1 MFTPEYLNELVEA
14 TSPAAAEFNMYLT
27 NKVIDSIIGLFEYN
41 GKIEIAPSN
50 VQRLKMLNKQS
61 GILVVDIER
70 DRKSTRLNSSHL

>member
-27 NKVIDSIIGLFEYN
+27 NKVIDSIVGLFEYN

-50 VQRLKMLNKQS
+50 AQMLRM
-61 GILVVDIER
+61 LVRPARARYLMGGNPIQ
-70 DRKSTRLNSSHL
+70 